1 MPDPF
6 WLPLHRSVTDPETIE
21 EAISRILEARIA
33 PLEAEIA
40 THNYFLSVATWGL
53 LPKSQTDDTTIDEE
67 IDLLIQAHDDDENAH
82 LDADQSLQSHRASDI
97 IDHLAES
104 IVQDK
109 ILDGEINLAKKS
121 WNEFEYNT
129 CWDSLGAWAYAAGR
143 ASAGVAGMML
153 SANAGINTVA
163 KLSGEGYGDINAT
176 NWAKD
181 MLFQTALSLPATTS
195 QLAYFMIGSCE
206 LDGTDNSFGFK
217 VNNGTLYAIHIVG
230 DGEDQTEYTTEITG
244 ITLTNFNIYRAEFSV
259 TDQAFYFYVNGI
271 LKATQ
276 TTNIPTVNMPS
287 FFAFYLTNTSAASRT
302 MYCKYL
308 SVSKKI

>member
-6 WLPLHRSVTDPETIE
+6 WGLLEKSAISTEKIESAIERIFAAHNFNTNTTIWGMLPKALDDDQTIV
-21 EAISRILEARIA
+21 EAIAALIAAHEA
-33 PLEAEIA
+33 
-40 THNYFLSVATWGL
+40 
-53 LPKSQTDDTTIDEE
+53 DET
-67 IDLLIQAHDDDENAH
+67 AH
-82 LDADQSLQSHRASDI
+82 LGAGESLQSHRASEI

-109 ILDGEINLAKKS
+109 ILDGELNLAKKS

-129 CWDSLGAWAYAAGR
+129 CWDSLGAWGYAAGR
-143 ASAGVAGMML
+143 ATAGVAGMML

-163 KLSGEGYGDINAT
+163 KLSGEGFGDVNAT
-176 NWAKD
+176 DWTKD
-181 MLFQTALSLPATTS
+181 MLFQTALALPATTE

-206 LDGTDNSFGFK
+206 LDGTDNAFGFK
-217 VNNGTLYAIHIVG
+217 VVNGTLYAIHIVG
-230 DGEDQTEYTTEITG
+230 DGDTQTEYTTEITG
-244 ITLTNFNIYRAEFSV
+244 ITLTNFNVYRAVWNV

-287 FFAFYLTNTSAASRT
+287 FFAYYLKNTSAASRT
-302 MYCKYL
+302 MYDKYL